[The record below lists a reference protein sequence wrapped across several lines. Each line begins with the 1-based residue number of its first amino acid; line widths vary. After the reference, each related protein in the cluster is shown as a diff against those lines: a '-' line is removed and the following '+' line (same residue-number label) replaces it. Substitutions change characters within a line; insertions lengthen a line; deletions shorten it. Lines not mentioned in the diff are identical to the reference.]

1 VLNMPECQVNPRL
14 GDIRF
19 FGNLMLEVL
28 LGVPR
33 HDQQASVRQPLC
45 KMIAPFFPLSTNRR
59 SAPRRLVM
67 LLAPSHVIAVEEFFN
82 TPGSP

>member
-59 SAPRRLVM
+59 SAPRLIEATLVGEPVHTSFI
-67 LLAPSHVIAVEEFFN
+67 LPIR
-82 TPGSP
+82 